1 MSDRFSLKNKIII
14 VTGGAGFLANF
25 HIKAL
30 SEKNGTIIVIDKN
43 SESIIK
49 QKKFFRNNKKITFY
63 ECDITNKKSLFSINK
78 KILKKFKKI
87 DVLIN
92 NAFNDYKV
100 AKGKKYKT
108 SKSNFGIENLNKDIE
123 VGLIGTVNCIDI
135 FSKSMLKKKKGVI
148 LNIGYDLSVISPNQ
162 NLYEHLNI
170 IKPVGYSVGKHGLIG
185 ITKYFAT
192 LWGKRG
198 IRINTLS
205 PGAIEFNQDKKF
217 KKKIKTLIPLGRMCK
232 GEELKEITQ
241 FLCSDASSYM
251 TGQNIILDGGRSIW

>member
-1 MSDRFSLKNKIII
+1 MLNRFSLKNKNIII
-14 VTGGAGFLANF
+14 TGGAGFLAKF

-30 SEKNGTIIVIDKN
+30 IEKQGTIIAIDKN
-43 SESIIK
+43 KKSIIK
-49 QKKFFRNNKKITFY
+49 QKKNFSNKKNIYFY
-63 ECDITNKKSLFSINK
+63 ECDITNKNDLILLNK

-92 NAFNDYKV
+92 NAFNDYKII
-100 AKGKKYKT
+100 KDKKYNT
-108 SKSNFGIENLNKDIE
+108 SKSNFGLDSLNKDIE
-123 VGLIGTVNCIDI
+123 VGLTGAVHCIDV
-135 FSKSMLKKKKGVI
+135 FSKNMIKNKKGVI
-148 LNIGYDLSVISPNQ
+148 LNIGSDLSVISPNQ
-162 NLYEHLNI
+162 NLYKHLNV
-170 IKPVGYSVGKHGLIG
+170 IKPVGYSAGKHGLIG

-192 LWGKRG
+192 LWGKKG

-205 PGAIEFNQDKKF
+205 PGAIEFNQDKTF
-217 KKKIKTLIPLGRMCK
+217 KKNIKKLIPLDRMCK